1 MPSLQEE
8 IILSLFQ
15 IIGALADAAS
25 AQDTYAPGHRLQA
38 SQISRSLAQIMG
50 FEGED
55 VDAIRMASMLHDIG
69 AMYVPREILSKP
81 GPLTDEEFVIVRNHV
96 GWGAQML
103 SGVAFPWPVLPII
116 LQHHER
122 LDGSGYP
129 AGLSAG
135 QIILEAQVLAVADV
149 MEAMTAP
156 RPWRPA
162 IPAPEALA
170 EIVRDRGVKF
180 DASVVDACVELYTN
194 QTYRLDP
201 EYYGRS

>member
-8 IILSLFQ
+8 IVLSLFQ
-15 IIGALADAAS
+15 TIGALADAVS

-38 SQISRSLAQIMG
+38 SQIARSLAQIIG

-55 VDAIRMASMLHDIG
+55 VDAIRMAAMLHDIG
-69 AMYVPREILSKP
+69 MMYVPREILIKP
-81 GPLTDEEFVIVRNHV
+81 GPLTDEEFATVKNHV

-103 SGVAFPWPVLPII
+103 SGIAFPWPVTQII
-116 LQHHER
+116 MQHHER

-129 AGLSAG
+129 AGLSGG
-135 QIILEAQVLAVADV
+135 QITIEAQVLAAADV

-162 IPAPEALA
+162 IPAPQALA
-170 EIVRDRGVKF
+170 ELVRDRAAKF
-180 DASVVDACVELYTN
+180 DASVVDACIELYTN
-194 QTYRLDP
+194 QAYRLDP